1 MKRLDEIPKKLLFE
15 APEGYFEKLPGR
27 IQARISQP
35 EPEVAWGKMALRYA
49 LPVLVLGAAAV
60 FFLTSRPALSP
71 EELIASIDSEQL
83 VAYLEDSEV
92 NTDDLLD
99 AIALEPTEVESIEL
113 DAMGDFVIDEAT
125 VEEWVEDIDDSV
137 R

>member
-1 MKRLDEIPKKLLFE
+1 MKRLDEIPKKVLFE

-27 IQARISQP
+27 IQARITKP
-35 EPEVAWGKMALRYA
+35 EPEVAWGKLALRYA
-49 LPVLVLGAAAV
+49 LPVVVLAAAAV
-60 FFLTSRPALSP
+60 FLLTNRPTLTP
-71 EELIASIDSEQL
+71 EEVIASIESEQL

-99 AIALEPTEVESIEL
+99 VISLEPTEVESIEL
-113 DAMGDFVIDEAT
+113 DALGDMLLDEAT
-125 VEEWVEDIDDSV
+125 ADEWVNDYDSV

>member
-1 MKRLDEIPKKLLFE
+1 MKRLDEIPKKTLFE

-27 IQARISQP
+27 IQARITEP
-35 EPEVAWGKMALRYA
+35 EPEIAWGKVAVRYA
-49 LPVLVLGAAAV
+49 LPLVVIGAAAV
-60 FFLTSRPALSP
+60 FFLTNRPALSP
-71 EELIASIDSEQL
+71 EEVIAGIESEQL

-99 AIALEPTEVESIEL
+99 VISLEPTEVESIEM
-113 DAMGDFVIDEAT
+113 DALGDFLMDETTA
-125 VEEWVEDIDDSV
+125 EEWVDGYDSV

>member
-1 MKRLDEIPKKLLFE
+1 MKRLDEIPKKVLFE
-15 APEGYFEKLPGR
+15 VPEGYFDKLPGR
-27 IQARISQP
+27 IQARIAKP
-35 EPEVAWGKMALRYA
+35 EPAAAWGKLALRYA

-60 FFLTSRPALSP
+60 FFLTNRPVLSP
-71 EELIASIDSEQL
+71 EQVIASIESEQL

-99 AIALEPTEVESIEL
+99 VISLEPAEVESIEL
-113 DAMGDFVIDEAT
+113 DALGDYLIDEST
-125 VEEWVEDIDDSV
+125 VDEWVDYDSV